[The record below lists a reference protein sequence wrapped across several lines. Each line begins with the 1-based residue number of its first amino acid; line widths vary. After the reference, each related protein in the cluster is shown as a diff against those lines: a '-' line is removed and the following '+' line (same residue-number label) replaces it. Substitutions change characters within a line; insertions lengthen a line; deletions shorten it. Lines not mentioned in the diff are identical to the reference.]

1 MVTLLEYSSDAVEG
15 WPQARDAKA
24 LGRDTDRIKPY
35 GGGPVVATHFSV
47 EHLLAAR
54 LILP

>member
-1 MVTLLEYSSDAVEG
+1 MKSNGAYPNGANSVLGVRAAV
-15 WPQARDAKA
+15 PSTFAFAA
-24 LGRDTDRIKPY
+24 Y

-54 LILP
+54 LILA